1 MACNHV
7 GVIGVGTERS
17 ITAPVSSVIVLG
29 GKSETTANYRRNFNI
44 YISYLFIKQRYEQ
57 LSKQITVLYTPQ

>member
-29 GKSETTANYRRNFNI
+29 GKSVITAKSRRDVKFLI
-44 YISYLFIKQRYEQ
+44 AYLFIKRRYEQ
-57 LSKQITVLYTPQ
+57 LSKQTTILYMLQ